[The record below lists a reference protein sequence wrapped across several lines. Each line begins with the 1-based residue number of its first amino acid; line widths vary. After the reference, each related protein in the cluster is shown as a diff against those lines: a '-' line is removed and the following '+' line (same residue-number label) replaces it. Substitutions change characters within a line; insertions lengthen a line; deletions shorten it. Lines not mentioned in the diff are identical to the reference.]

1 MFRVGLTGGIASG
14 KTAVTRLFAECGAG
28 IVDTDV
34 IARDVV
40 LPGTPGL
47 DAIVGEFGAKV
58 LDSRGE
64 LDRAAMRRHI
74 FANASARE
82 RLEAIVHPLIRQKT
96 LELMEATMAPY
107 VIVAVP
113 LLIETDF
120 GRFVDRI
127 LVVDCSVELQIERLV
142 RRDGVTADEA
152 HRALAA
158 QTSRESR
165 LAAADDVIDNS
176 GTFDELAVQVER
188 LHTCYLNMAAD
199 CPEPTGRA
207 E

>member
-1 MFRVGLTGGIASG
+1 
-14 KTAVTRLFAECGAG
+14 
-28 IVDTDV
+28 
-34 IARDVV
+34 
-40 LPGTPGL
+40 
-47 DAIVGEFGAKV
+47 
-58 LDSRGE
+58 
-64 LDRAAMRRHI
+64 MRRQI
-74 FANASARE
+74 FADSSARE

-96 LELMEATMAPY
+96 LELMEATTAPY

-120 GRFVDRI
+120 GQLVDRV

-142 RRDGVTADEA
+142 RRDGVTAQDA
-152 HRALAA
+152 HDALAA

-188 LHTCYLNMAAD
+188 LHTRYLNMAAD